1 MIMDSI
7 AITREDMMPRMRA
20 YLSRAGYRS
29 ALTDMSDGI
38 KEIAREI
45 YHVAM
50 NVADPFIRLTELGE
64 DEVDPGILPNALNGS
79 DCFTL
84 ILLSLGGEIDDRTAK
99 FFDDD
104 EPLRALLMDSWGSEA
119 IETMAAN
126 VDRRLRACA
135 WRSSGTIRFA
145 PGRGGLDIRLNS
157 VWMNLAKERSSSQI
171 MMDVDPS
178 TGIITPR
185 KSIIC
190 MIGWSREV

>member
-7 AITREDMMPRMRA
+7 AITKEDMMPRMRA

-29 ALTDMSDGI
+29 AMTDMSGGI

-50 NVADPFIRLTELGE
+50 NIAEPFVRLTELGE
-64 DEVDPGILPNALNGS
+64 DEVDPGILPDALNGS

-84 ILLSLGGEIDDRTAK
+84 ILLSLGSEIDGRTSK

-126 VDRRLRACA
+126 VDRRLRS
-135 WRSSGTIRFA
+135 WRSAGTIRFA
-145 PGRGGLDIRLNS
+145 PGYSGLDIRVNS
-157 VWMNLAKERSSSQI
+157 IWMDLARERSPSQI
-171 MMDVDPS
+171 AMDVDPA

-190 MIGWSREV
+190 MIGWSRDV